1 MSKSFKR
8 SSQIALLFTVSVLAT
23 LSSALNSWRPMK
35 LLVQSVSTGT
45 RVLSNPKDFIVEHIH
60 DIESGRL
67 LISDAKMYGMCA
79 LLAQESL
86 KNGDLEQAE
95 KLALV

>member
-1 MSKSFKR
+1 MSQSFKR
-8 SSQIALLFTVSVLAT
+8 SSQLALLLTASVLFT
-23 LSSALNSWRPMK
+23 LSSALGSWRPIK
-35 LLVQSVSTGT
+35 SLVRSVFTSGIFS
-45 RVLSNPKDFIVEHIH
+45 LPKDFIFERIH
-60 DIESGRL
+60 DIESGHL

-79 LLAQESL
+79 LLAQENL